1 MTAKAGSRL
10 FIDIETVPT
19 QRVELAE
26 YVQQGLK
33 PPSNYKNE
41 DAINKWKAESADK
54 AFRNTALDGA
64 FGEIVVISY
73 AINDG
78 PVFGTFRKL
87 GEYEEGE
94 YLAQIWG
101 DLAEEAS
108 DVGLV
113 WVGHKL
119 MFDMLFLHQRSI
131 VNRARPS
138 IRIPYDDRPWA
149 GTWDDTN
156 VLWTGNDR
164 LGDSV
169 SLDKLCVALGIPSP
183 KDGIDGSQVWD
194 AIKAGDYESVVKY
207 NVADVEA
214 TREVYKRLTGWGS

>member
-1 MTAKAGSRL
+1 MTARTGKRL

-26 YVQQGLK
+26 YVQQSLK
-33 PPSNYKNE
+33 PPGNYKNE
-41 DAINKWKAESADK
+41 EAINKWLAENQDK
-54 AFRNTALDGA
+54 AFRSTALDGA
-64 FGEIVVISY
+64 FGELVVLSY
-73 AINDG
+73 AIDDG
-78 PVFGTFRKL
+78 PVFGTYRDIKRRD
-87 GEYEEGE
+87 EGE
-94 YLAQIWG
+94 YLRQIWS

-108 DVGLV
+108 DVGLI

-131 VNRARPS
+131 VTGARPS
-138 IRIPYDDRPWA
+138 LRIPYMDRPWA
-149 GTWDDTN
+149 GTWEDTN
-156 VLWTGNDR
+156 ALWTGNDR

-169 SLDKLCVALGIPSP
+169 SLDKLCMALSIPSP

-194 AIKAGDYESVVKY
+194 AIQAGDYESVVKY

-214 TREVYKRLTGWGS
+214 TREVYRRLTGWGA